1 MLEGSESVDNRIR
14 YTGQQYDEISDQ
26 YYLRAR
32 YYNPVVGRFLQED
45 VYQGDGLNLYAYC
58 GNNPVAY
65 YDPSGYTLTPN
76 SKYDTSFIDGDGGD
90 RSGELTDVY
99 NSIKD
104 SPKYPEG
111 FQARKN
117 GTTRNTVK
125 NKELL
130 EQLRELEAGTWKKVY
145 KDGYNMYGEEI
156 SIHYFQSESGKVFNV
171 KVKSGWSN

>member
-1 MLEGSESVDNRIR
+1 MLF
-14 YTGQQYDEISDQ
+14 QQ
-26 YYLRAR
+26 
-32 YYNPVVGRFLQED
+32 
-45 VYQGDGLNLYAYC
+45 C
-58 GNNPVAY
+58 CT
-65 YDPSGYTLTPN
+65 SGYTLTPN

-130 EQLRELEAGTWKKVY
+130 EQLRELEAGIWKKVY